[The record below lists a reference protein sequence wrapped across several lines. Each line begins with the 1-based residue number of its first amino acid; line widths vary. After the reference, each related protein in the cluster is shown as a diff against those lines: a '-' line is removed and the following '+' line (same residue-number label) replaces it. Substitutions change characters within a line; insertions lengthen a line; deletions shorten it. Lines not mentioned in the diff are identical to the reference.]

1 MSFRW
6 VTNPPSANYTGNTPP
21 RTMMEL
27 WRDYQAELKKYDESA
42 RDAIRDPTPAAIEA
56 VKKANMRVAAVLER
70 MIEMNTLARQQ
81 MRNIPFERN
90 ELMAKLR
97 RIQED
102 YNGLLRDT
110 DTLRT
115 LQRIREYEEVKADKS
130 LYTYLI
136 IFLVGC
142 LVLLLV
148 LVLRSGSQSTTTAAP
163 MPSNA
168 AAMTPF
174 M

>member
-1 MSFRW
+1 MSA
-6 VTNPPSANYTGNTPP
+6 PSPNYTGNAPP

-27 WRDYQAELKKYDESA
+27 RQDYRVHLSDYDRRA
-42 RDAIRDPTPAAIEA
+42 RDAIRDPTPTAIEA
-56 VKKANMRVAAVLER
+56 VKEANMRVAAVLER
-70 MIEMNTLARQQ
+70 MIEMNARARQQ
-81 MRNIPFERN
+81 TGNVRAERE

-115 LQRIREYEEVKADKS
+115 LQRIREYEEAKADKS

-148 LVLRSGSQSTTTAAP
+148 LVLRSGSQSTATAAP

-174 M
+174 T

>member
-1 MSFRW
+1 
-6 VTNPPSANYTGNTPP
+6 
-21 RTMMEL
+21 MMEL
-27 WRDYQAELKKYDESA
+27 RRDYLFHLTAYERRA

-56 VKKANMRVAAVLER
+56 VKEANTRVAAVLER
-70 MIEMNTLARQQ
+70 MIEMNAQARQQ
-81 MRNIPFERN
+81 TGDVRAERD

-115 LQRIREYEEVKADKS
+115 LQRIREYEEAKADKS

-148 LVLRSGSQSTTTAAP
+148 LVLRSGSQSTATAAP

-174 M
+174 T